1 MEMVKKVS
9 VSPVQATAS
18 DEGALPF
25 PFGHTHAHIVVAVV
39 AYSRLCLV
47 PSSMQARRFSTNIG
61 SCISL
66 VSLISYLDLS

>member
-39 AYSRLCLV
+39 AYSSRYVWYQAVYRLV
-47 PSSMQARRFSTNIG
+47 
-61 SCISL
+61 
-66 VSLISYLDLS
+66 VSVLISARVYPLSL